1 MRWDAWP
8 EIRAT
13 GIGDSGTLQVQAT
26 EIRMAPLDSMRKL
39 WEGGGRRRRIT
50 DLFDGDPR
58 RQDRFSLEFEGLLFD
73 YSKVNLDREELRSL
87 VELAGDCELA
97 ERIEGMFRGER
108 INVSEDR
115 PALHT
120 ALRCSPGESVVVDGL
135 DVAEDA
141 RRTLGRMGELARR
154 IRSGPHGPEPGG
166 GFTDVI
172 SIGIG
177 GSDLGPAMAVEA
189 LAPYA
194 DGPEIHFVS
203 NVDGAQI
210 DGLLR
215 RLNPATTMVVVASK
229 TFRTIET
236 LTNART
242 ARDWIGA
249 ALGEAGVRERF
260 VGVSSNIRETGSF
273 GVDPGKVLG
282 FGDWVGG
289 RYSVWGP
296 VGFPLMLAVGP
307 DDFRSFLDGAGCM
320 DRHFRTARFDRN
332 MPVLLGLTGILHNQ
346 VCGYASR
353 AILPY
358 DQRLAR
364 LPAYL
369 QQLEMES
376 NGKSVTLDGR
386 PVREHSA
393 PVIWGEPGT
402 NGQHAFHQMLHQGT
416 RIVPC
421 EFLVAAVGHEP
432 ELTHHHDILVANCLA
447 QAQALMKGNDPEGG
461 GANLEFTPGPDA
473 HRTCRGNRPSTMLA
487 YRKLTPFVLGQI
499 IALYEHRVFVEGC
512 ILGINS
518 FDQWGVELGKQLA
531 TELLDSVAQGKEPA
545 GADGSTRK
553 LLDFVHRERLAERSR
568 GSAPGA

>member
-1 MRWDAWP
+1 MTP
-8 EIRAT
+8 
-13 GIGDSGTLQVQAT
+13 VN
-26 EIRMAPLDSMRKL
+26 SMRKI
-39 WEGGGRRRRIT
+39 WESGSRRRRIT
-50 DLFDGDPR
+50 DLFDDDPN
-58 RQDRFSLEFEGLLFD
+58 RQDCFSLESEGLLFD
-73 YSKVNLDREELRSL
+73 FSKLNLNQEEFQRL
-87 VELAGDCELA
+87 VCLTRDYGLA

-115 PALHT
+115 PVLHT
-120 ALRCSPGESVVVDGL
+120 ALRCPPGECVPVDGV

-141 RRTLGRMGELARR
+141 RRTLDRMEELARR
-154 IRSGPHGPEPGG
+154 IRSGANHPGPGG
-166 GFTDVI
+166 GFSDVI

-194 DGPEIHFVS
+194 DGPEVHFVS

-215 RLNPATTMVVVASK
+215 RLNPAATLIVVASK

-242 ARDWIGA
+242 ARDWIEA
-249 ALGEAGVRERF
+249 AVGRSGVREHF
-260 VGVSSNIRETGSF
+260 VGVSSNIRETGAF
-273 GVDPGKVLG
+273 GVDPEMVLG

-307 DDFRSFLDGAGCM
+307 HNFRSFLEGAGCM

-346 VCGYASR
+346 VCGYGSR

-376 NGKSVTLDGR
+376 NGKSVTLEGR
-386 PVREHSA
+386 PVLEHTA

-432 ELTHHHDILVANCLA
+432 ELSHHHDILVANCFA

-461 GANLEFTPGPDA
+461 RVHMQIPTGPES
-473 HRTCRGNRPSTMLA
+473 HRNCPGNRPSTMLV

-499 IALYEHRVFVEGC
+499 IALYEHRVFVEGS

-531 TELLDSVAQGKEPA
+531 TELLGSVAQGEEPV
-545 GADGSTRK
+545 GADGSTRM
-553 LLDFVHRERLAERSR
+553 LLDFVRRQRLAEGSRSP
-568 GSAPGA
+568 AAGA

>member
-1 MRWDAWP
+1 M
-8 EIRAT
+8 T
-13 GIGDSGTLQVQAT
+13 
-26 EIRMAPLDSMRKL
+26 PLSSMREM
-39 WEGGGRRRRIT
+39 WESGSRRRRIT
-50 DLFDGDPR
+50 DLFDDDPM

-73 YSKVNLDREELRSL
+73 YSKLNLNPEELRGL
-87 VELAGDCELA
+87 VCLAGDCQLA

-120 ALRCSPGESVVVDGL
+120 ALRCPPGEAVHVDGV

-141 RRTLGRMGELARR
+141 RRTLDRMEALAKR
-154 IRSGPHGPEPGG
+154 IRSGPHGAEPGAR
-166 GFTDVI
+166 FSDVV

-194 DGPEIHFVS
+194 DGPEVHFVS

-215 RLNPATTMVVVASK
+215 RLNPAATMVVVASK

-242 ARDWIGA
+242 ARDWIEA
-249 ALGEAGVRERF
+249 AVGKSGVREHF
-260 VGVSSNIRETGSF
+260 VGVSSNIRETGAF
-273 GVDPGKVLG
+273 GVDPEMVLG

-296 VGFPLMLAVGP
+296 VGFALMLAVGP
-307 DDFRSFLDGAGCM
+307 RNFRSFLEGAGCM
-320 DRHFRTARFDRN
+320 DRHFRSAQFDRN

-346 VCGYASR
+346 ICGFASR

-376 NGKSVTLDGR
+376 NGKSVTLEGR
-386 PVREHSA
+386 PIHEHTA

-432 ELTHHHDILVANCLA
+432 KLSHHHDILVSNCFA
-447 QAQALMKGNDPEGG
+447 QAQALMKGTVPEGG
-461 GANLEFTPGPDA
+461 RVHMQIPTGPES
-473 HRTCRGNRPSTMLA
+473 HRNCPGNRPSTMLA

-499 IALYEHRVFVEGC
+499 IALYEHRVFVEGS

-518 FDQWGVELGKQLA
+518 FDQWGVELGKRLA
-531 TELLDSVAQGKEPA
+531 TELLGSVAQGEEPV
-545 GADGSTRK
+545 GADGSTK
-553 LLDFVHRERLAERSR
+553 MLLDFVRRQRLAEPGGNCTP
-568 GSAPGA
+568 GS

>member
-1 MRWDAWP
+1 M
-8 EIRAT
+8 
-13 GIGDSGTLQVQAT
+13 
-26 EIRMAPLDSMRKL
+26 
-39 WEGGGRRRRIT
+39 
-50 DLFDGDPR
+50 FDDDPK
-58 RQDRFSLEFEGLLFD
+58 RQECFSLESDGLLFD
-73 YSKVNLDREELRSL
+73 YSKLNLNRDELKGL
-87 VELAGDCELA
+87 ICLAGDCGLA
-97 ERIEGMFRGER
+97 GRIEGMFRGER

-120 ALRCSPGESVVVDGL
+120 ALRCSPGETVLVDGV
-135 DVAEDA
+135 DVVEDA
-141 RRTLGRMGELARR
+141 RRTLDRMDALARR
-154 IRSGPHGPEPGG
+154 IRPGPHGVEPGRG
-166 GFTDVI
+166 ITDVV

-194 DGPEIHFVS
+194 DGPDVHFVS

-215 RLNPATTMVVVASK
+215 RLNPAATLVVVASK

-242 ARDWIGA
+242 ARDWIEA
-249 ALGEAGVRERF
+249 AVGKSGVREHF
-260 VGVSSNIRETGSF
+260 VGVSSNIRETGAF
-273 GVDPGKVLG
+273 GVDPEMVLG

-307 DDFRSFLDGAGCM
+307 RNFRSFLEGAGCM
-320 DRHFRTARFDRN
+320 DRHFRTAQFGRN

-346 VCGYASR
+346 ICGYGSR

-358 DQRLAR
+358 DQRLAK

-376 NGKSVTLDGR
+376 NGKSVTVDGQ
-386 PVREHSA
+386 PVREHTA

-432 ELTHHHDILVANCLA
+432 KLSHHHDILVANCLA
-447 QAQALMKGNDPEGG
+447 QAQALMTGSGPEGG
-461 GANLEFTPGPDA
+461 RGRKQIGTGPES
-473 HRTCRGNRPSTMLA
+473 HRHCSGNRPSTMLV

-499 IALYEHRVFVEGC
+499 IALYEHRVLVEGS

-531 TELLDSVAQGKEPA
+531 TGLLGSVAQGEEPVD
-545 GADGSTRK
+545 ADGSTRM
-553 LLDFVHRERLAERSR
+553 LLEFVRRKRLATQ
-568 GSAPGA
+568 GGNCAPGA

>member
-1 MRWDAWP
+1 M
-8 EIRAT
+8 T
-13 GIGDSGTLQVQAT
+13 
-26 EIRMAPLDSMRKL
+26 PLNSMRKM
-39 WEGGGRRRRIT
+39 WESGSRRRRIT
-50 DLFDGDPR
+50 DLFDDDPM
-58 RQDRFSLEFEGLLFD
+58 RQDWFSLESEGLLFD
-73 YSKVNLDREELRSL
+73 YSKLNLNRDELEGL
-87 VELAGDCELA
+87 VYLAEDCHLA
-97 ERIEGMFRGER
+97 ERIEGMFGGER

-115 PALHT
+115 SVLHT
-120 ALRCSPGESVVVDGL
+120 ALRCSPGEVVLVDGV

-141 RRTLGRMGELARR
+141 RRTLDRMEALAMR
-154 IRSGPHGPEPGG
+154 IRSDPHVADRGA
-166 GFTDVI
+166 GFSDVV

-194 DGPEIHFVS
+194 DGPEVHFVS

-215 RLNPATTMVVVASK
+215 RLNPAATMVVVASK

-236 LTNART
+236 LTNAKT
-242 ARDWIGA
+242 ARDWI
-249 ALGEAGVRERF
+249 EAGVGKSGVRDHF
-260 VGVSSNIRETGSF
+260 VGVSSNIRETSAF
-273 GVDPGKVLG
+273 GVDPQMVLG

-296 VGFPLMLAVGP
+296 VGFPLMLAVGSRN
-307 DDFRSFLDGAGCM
+307 FRSFLDGAGCM
-320 DRHFRTARFDRN
+320 DRHFRTAQFGRN
-332 MPVLLGLTGILHNQ
+332 MPVLLGLAGILHNQ
-346 VCGYASR
+346 ICGYGSR

-376 NGKSVTLDGR
+376 NGKSVTLDGQ
-386 PVREHSA
+386 PIREHTA

-432 ELTHHHDILVANCLA
+432 ELSHHHDILVANCLA

-461 GANLEFTPGPDA
+461 RAHMRIPIGPES
-473 HRTCRGNRPSTMLA
+473 HRICQGNRPSTMLV

-499 IALYEHRVFVEGC
+499 IALYEHRVFVEGS

-531 TELLDSVAQGKEPA
+531 TELLGSVARGEEPV
-545 GADGSTRK
+545 GADGSTRM
-553 LLDFVHRERLAERSR
+553 LLDFVRRERLAEPSGNRT
-568 GSAPGA
+568 PGA

>member
-1 MRWDAWP
+1 M
-8 EIRAT
+8 T
-13 GIGDSGTLQVQAT
+13 
-26 EIRMAPLDSMRKL
+26 PLNSMRKM
-39 WEGGGRRRRIT
+39 WNAGSRRRRIT
-50 DLFDGDPR
+50 DLFDDDPG
-58 RQDRFSLEFEGLLFD
+58 RQDWFSLESDGLLFD
-73 YSKVNLDREELRSL
+73 HSKLNLSREELEGL
-87 VELAGDCELA
+87 VLLAEDCGLAG
-97 ERIEGMFRGER
+97 RIEGMFRGER

-120 ALRCSPGESVVVDGL
+120 ALRCSPGEAVLVDGV

-141 RRTLGRMGELARR
+141 RRTLERMEALARR
-154 IRSGPHGPEPGG
+154 IRSGPDGTEPGG
-166 GFTDVI
+166 GCSDVV

-189 LAPYA
+189 LGPYA
-194 DGPEIHFVS
+194 DGPEVHFVS
-203 NVDGAQI
+203 NVDGSQI

-215 RLNPATTMVVVASK
+215 RLNPAATMVVVASK

-236 LTNART
+236 LTNAKT
-242 ARDWIGA
+242 ARDWIEA
-249 ALGEAGVRERF
+249 AVGKSGVRERF
-260 VGVSSNIRETGSF
+260 VGVSSNIQETGAF
-273 GVDPGKVLG
+273 GVDPEMVLG

-296 VGFPLMLAVGP
+296 VGFPLMLAIGP
-307 DDFRSFLDGAGCM
+307 RNFRSFLEGAGCM
-320 DRHFRTARFDRN
+320 DRHFRTAQLARN

-346 VCGYASR
+346 ICGYGSR

-358 DQRLAR
+358 DQRLAK

-376 NGKSVTLDGR
+376 NGKSVTLDGK
-386 PVREHSA
+386 PVGEHTA

-421 EFLVAAVGHEP
+421 EFLVAAFGHEP
-432 ELTHHHDILVANCLA
+432 ELSHHHDILVANCLA
-447 QAQALMKGNDPEGG
+447 QAQALMKGSDPEGG
-461 GANLEFTPGPDA
+461 RGRMQIPAGPES
-473 HRTCRGNRPSTMLA
+473 HRYCPGNRPSTMLV

-499 IALYEHRVFVEGC
+499 IALYEHRVFVEGSV
-512 ILGINS
+512 LGINS

-531 TELLDSVAQGKEPA
+531 TKLLGCVAQGEEPV
-545 GADGSTRK
+545 GADGSTRM
-553 LLDFVHRERLAERSR
+553 LLEFVRRKRLADPS
-568 GSAPGA
+568 GNCAPGA

>member
-1 MRWDAWP
+1 M
-8 EIRAT
+8 T
-13 GIGDSGTLQVQAT
+13 
-26 EIRMAPLDSMRKL
+26 PLNSMRKL
-39 WEGGGRRRRIT
+39 WEGGSRRRRIT
-50 DLFDGDPR
+50 DLFDEDPG
-58 RQDRFSLEFEGLLFD
+58 RQDGFSLEVEGLLFD
-73 YSKVNLDREELRSL
+73 YSKVNLSLEELQCL
-87 VELAGDCELA
+87 VALASGCELAG
-97 ERIEGMFRGER
+97 RIEGMFRGDR

-120 ALRCSPGESVVVDGL
+120 ALRCSPGESVVVDGF
-135 DVAEDA
+135 DVADDA
-141 RRTLGRMGELARR
+141 RRTLDRMEGLARR
-154 IRSGPHGPEPGG
+154 IRSGSHRPEPGG
-166 GFTDVI
+166 GICDVI

-189 LAPYA
+189 LVPHA
-194 DGPEIHFVS
+194 DGPGVHFVS

-210 DGLLR
+210 DGVLR
-215 RLNPATTMVVVASK
+215 RLNPETTMVVVASK

-236 LTNART
+236 LTNAKT
-242 ARDWIGA
+242 ARDWIEA
-249 ALGEAGVRERF
+249 ALGRSGVRERF
-260 VGVSSNIRETGSF
+260 VGVSSDIRETGDF
-273 GVDPGKVLG
+273 GLDPGMVLG

-307 DDFRSFLDGAGCM
+307 DNFRSFLEGAGCM

-332 MPVLLGLTGILHNQ
+332 MPVLLGLMGILHNQ

-358 DQRLAR
+358 DQRLAK

-432 ELTHHHDILVANCLA
+432 ELMHHHDILVANCLA
-447 QAQALMKGNDPEGG
+447 QAQALMKGSDPDRGR
-461 GANLEFTPGPDA
+461 AQTEFTPGPDA

-531 TELLDSVAQGKEPA
+531 TELLGCVAQGQEPV

-553 LLDFVHRERLAERSR
+553 LLEFVRRERLAQRSR
-568 GSAPGA
+568 DSAPGA